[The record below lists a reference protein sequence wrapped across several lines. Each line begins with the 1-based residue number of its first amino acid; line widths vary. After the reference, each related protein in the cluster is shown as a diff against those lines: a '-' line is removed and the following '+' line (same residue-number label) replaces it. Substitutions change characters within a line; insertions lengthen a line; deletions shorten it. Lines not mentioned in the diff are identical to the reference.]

1 MANETSHA
9 PLSRMNR
16 RQMLGTTTALL
27 GGVVAGVSGDVFGQE
42 TPKAAPSPAPS
53 SGPNLKPPV
62 VQLKA
67 GTLRG
72 LREGKTSSFLGIR
85 YAEAERFGS
94 PKPVQPWTGIK
105 NAQAWGPVCPSPEQ
119 TTVGGDELV
128 FPHRYWIENEHC
140 QYLNVW
146 TPNMTAAAKKPVMV
160 WMHGGGFTNGSS
172 MESYAYDGRTLSE
185 FGDVVVVSVN
195 HRLNILGTLDLS
207 AYGSKYANSRYT
219 GTEDLVTAL
228 QWVHD
233 NIESFG
239 GDPGNVMIFGQSGGG
254 GKVVRMLHTP
264 EAKGLFHKVAAQSG
278 GNNTYRTTDPAA
290 SIKAQQAIAA
300 HTLKNLNLSGAE
312 IDKLKT
318 VPYSALIAAGTA
330 ALRSAAE
337 EVGRPALNWEVI
349 ADDQYV
355 MREFCDWADTIPLV
369 VGSVFSEMQGT
380 LTRGDGRKNE
390 WSQKEI
396 DDQLTAAFGEKKND
410 IVAEF
415 KQAFP
420 RKKVQDVLYYAGG
433 SRPGVKNLLAR
444 KLEKAKAP
452 VYNYLFAWEYPINGG
467 ITAFHC
473 SELAF
478 CFHALSAPQIRT
490 ATGGGPVAMALQDKV
505 AQAWVNFARTSNP
518 NQPGLE
524 WKPYT
529 TQNPQAMVFDTVSQS
544 VALRDDK
551 LVALLPAPAGRGG
564 GRGRGG
570 AA

>member
-1 MANETSHA
+1 MGSDA
-9 PLSRMNR
+9 PKPSVRGMNR
-16 RQMLGTTTALL
+16 RQMLGTTTAIV
-27 GGVVAGVSGDVFGQE
+27 GGVVAGVGRDVVALEQ
-42 TPKAAPSPAPS
+42 PKAAPSAAT
-53 SGPNLKPPV
+53 GPNLHPPV
-62 VQLKA
+62 VQIKG

-85 YAEAERFGS
+85 YAEAERFG
-94 PKPVQPWTGIK
+94 PPRPVQPWSGVK
-105 NAQAWGPVCPSPEQ
+105 NAQVWGPVCPSPEQ
-119 TTVGGDELV
+119 SNVSSDELV
-128 FPHRYWIENEHC
+128 FPHRYFIANEHC

-146 TPNMTAAAKKPVMV
+146 TQNLTPAVKKPVMV
-160 WMHGGGFTNGSS
+160 WMHGGGFTNGAS
-172 MESYAYDGRTLSE
+172 MESYAYDGRSLSE

-207 AYGSKYANSRYT
+207 AYGSQYANSRYT
-219 GTEDLVTAL
+219 GTADLVSSL
-228 QWVHD
+228 EWVRD
-233 NIESFG
+233 NIASFG

-264 EAKGLFHKVAAQSG
+264 DARGLFHKVAAQSG
-278 GNNTYRTTDPAA
+278 GNNNYRTSDPAA

-300 HTLKNLNLSGAE
+300 HTLKNLGFTGDQ

-318 VPYSALIAAGTA
+318 VPYSQLIAAGAA
-330 ALRSAAE
+330 ALRSAAQ
-337 EVGRPALNWEVI
+337 EVGRPSLNWEVI
-349 ADDQYV
+349 ADDRYV
-355 MREFCDWADTIPLV
+355 LREFCDWADNVPLM

-390 WSQKEI
+390 WTPAEV
-396 DDQLTAAFGEKKND
+396 DRQLTDAFADKKD
-410 IVAEF
+410 AIVAEF

-444 KLEKAKAP
+444 KLERTRVP
-452 VYNYLFAWEYPINGG
+452 VYSYLFAWEYPINGG

-473 SELAF
+473 AELAF
-478 CFHALSAPQIRT
+478 CFHALDVPQIRT

-505 AQAWVNFARTSNP
+505 SRAWINFAKTGNP
-518 NQPGLE
+518 SQPGLE

-529 TQNPQAMVFDTVSQS
+529 TANPQAMVFDTVSES
-544 VALRDDK
+544 VPLSDDK
-551 LVALLPAPAGRGG
+551 LVSLLPAAAGRGG

-570 AA
+570 AASE